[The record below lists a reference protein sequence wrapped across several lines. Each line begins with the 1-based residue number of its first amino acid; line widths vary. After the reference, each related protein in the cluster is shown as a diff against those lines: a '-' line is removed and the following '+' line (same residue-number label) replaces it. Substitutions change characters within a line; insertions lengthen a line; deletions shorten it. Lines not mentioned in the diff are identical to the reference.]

1 MFPPPTMGFLMLAQL
16 QDGSLTGSGSKGPS
30 LGGRQE
36 ALWLWPGDAGFLLL
50 PRHHSQKQ
58 SYCLGRLGRVFE
70 TLLFL

>member
-1 MFPPPTMGFLMLAQL
+1 MGFLMVARL
-16 QDGSLTGSGSKGPS
+16 QDGSSTGSSCTRPS

-50 PRHHSQKQ
+50 PQHHSQKQ
-58 SYCLGRLGRVFE
+58 CYYLGRLGRVLE